1 MLETSEVDAKRKELS
16 EEDSMV
22 DISASMLEESK
33 TISKELMDES
43 MSRR

>member
-1 MLETSEVDAKRKELS
+1 MLDTSEVDAKRKELS

-43 MSRR
+43 M

>member
-1 MLETSEVDAKRKELS
+1 VLDTSEVDAKRKELS

>member
-1 MLETSEVDAKRKELS
+1 MLDTSEVDAKRKELS